1 MNANHRRALLPLT
14 AVVAALSLSGCGTVL
29 DAVLGENPP
38 PAQRDEP
45 GGEITASAEA
55 DVFTLQVGDCLNYM
69 DQSDADEISS
79 LPTVP
84 CSEPHDSEIYAEM
97 TITEDQLPTVET
109 LADAFCLEQ
118 FTTFVGMTYDESALY
133 YSYLVP
139 SELSFDQGD
148 DVVQCLV
155 VQQEGG
161 VTGTLKGAGI

>member
-1 MNANHRRALLPLT
+1 MTVNHRRALLPLT
-14 AVVAALSLSGCGTVL
+14 VLAAAVALSGCGTVL
-29 DAVLGENPP
+29 DAVVGDDAP
-38 PAQRDEP
+38 PAPRAEP
-45 GGEITASAEA
+45 GGEVTASAEA

-69 DQSDADEISS
+69 DQSEADQISS

-118 FTTFVGMTYDESALY
+118 FTTFVGMSYDESALY

-161 VTGTLKGAGI
+161 VTGTLKDAGI